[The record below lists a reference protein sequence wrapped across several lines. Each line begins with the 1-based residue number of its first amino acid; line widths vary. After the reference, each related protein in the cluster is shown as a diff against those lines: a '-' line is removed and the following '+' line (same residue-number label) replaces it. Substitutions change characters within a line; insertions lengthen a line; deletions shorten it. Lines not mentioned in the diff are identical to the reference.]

1 MKTMKAICTAT
12 ILALVLTV
20 PAYAGDI
27 STPGVS
33 CEGEIGCPGTPAPG
47 DVATPG
53 SQSTLL
59 GDIGSPGLMDILWT
73 VFTLV

>member
-33 CEGEIGCPGTPAPG
+33 CEGEIGCPGTTAPG
-47 DVATPG
+47 DVA